1 MCTPPRMRAF
11 FYVLLC
17 TPAGLQAEC
26 RIERPLDQ
34 TIPEYEAEPRS
45 LTVHIHNLSR
55 LTQVC
60 FGVEA
65 IAPTMIAP
73 VEKLI
78 LRNVTLG
85 QALSKLLAGLPGV
98 RVEEAGG
105 VVLIRPRTPQ
115 RHDWL
120 DESIGKFQSRRDSL
134 QTISNLLFMTL
145 AVQADPGVRGFAG
158 SYPPGDTTDLVGPF
172 HEENQSLRKLLNL
185 LLLNSKGGI
194 WVTDAISQYRA
205 DIPRQPFWVFQ
216 QYQRQTSDPDE

>member
-1 MCTPPRMRAF
+1 MCTPPRMKAL

-17 TPAGLQAEC
+17 MPAGLQAEC

-34 TIPEYEAEPRS
+34 IIPAYEAELRP
-45 LTVHIHNLSR
+45 LTVHIHNLGR

-60 FGVEA
+60 FGIEA
-65 IAPTMIAP
+65 IPPTILAP
-73 VEKLI
+73 VGKLI

-105 VVLIRPRTPQ
+105 VVLIRPRSPQ

-120 DESIGKFQSRRDSL
+120 DESIGQFQSRRDSL

-145 AVQADPGVRGFAG
+145 AVQADPGVPGFAG

-205 DIPRQPFWVFQ
+205 DIPRKPFWVFL
-216 QYQRQTSDPDE
+216 QYQRQTSDSYE